1 MCESFLNLTEKDRV
15 VWGLREKPLCK
26 KWGFVTCF
34 ETPCQPF
41 GVCDREAVF
50 LRAAHTWTLP
60 PADMPADTANF
71 HIPHTS
77 SFSALLSRAD
87 ASGRADGG
95 TSGGEVG
102 GRGGERGRGEQ
113 LSTVWA
119 TNSYG
124 GLQDGHLQVT
134 FCDVFLKKRSWLYV
148 CGLMCKWCV
157 CWLSDT
163 PCSPCWR
170 CSLRN
175 ASNPLRAR
183 SAWPRPASMWI
194 SRTLCE
200 TRRKKARLSSVRTL
214 IWTIW

>member
-1 MCESFLNLTEKDRV
+1 MLWNPMSA
-15 VWGLREKPLCK
+15 LR
-26 KWGFVTCF
+26 
-34 ETPCQPF
+34 
-41 GVCDREAVF
+41 VCDREAVF
-50 LRAAHTWTLP
+50 LRVARTRTLP

-77 SFSALLSRAD
+77 SFSAPLSRAD

-95 TSGGEVG
+95 TSGGEFG
-102 GRGGERGRGEQ
+102 GRGEQ

-119 TNSYG
+119 TDAYG
-124 GLQDGHLQVT
+124 GLQDGHLQVAS
-134 FCDVFLKKRSWLYV
+134 FLVKCFWKSVVDCVFVVW
-148 CGLMCKWCV
+148 KWCV

-183 SAWPRPASMWI
+183 SAWPRPVSMWI
-194 SRTLCE
+194 LRTLCE
-200 TRRKKARLSSVRTL
+200 TRRKKARLSSVRTP
-214 IWTIW
+214 I